1 MFSNKIKVV
10 LNKKVKVNKYLLLL
24 FDSFSFFIFHS
35 LFFQYFSFVSCYV
48 KTFYVFW
55 EDLFFIFVFKEST
68 LQYLKKIQV
77 QIISNEKAVVK
88 VSRTSNSKSPSWK
101 LLKLRSEFFLVNV
114 LRISRHQLRD
124 ARECLT
130 RLITKDEYTHFRR
143 FDIIIHHQLKHDY
156 LVGWV
161 THSQCVPQLMMT

>member
-1 MFSNKIKVV
+1 MFFFC
-10 LNKKVKVNKYLLLL
+10 LLLCQTIFGWL
-24 FDSFSFFIFHS
+24 ASFLRFF
-35 LFFQYFSFVSCYV
+35 
-48 KTFYVFW
+48 
-55 EDLFFIFVFKEST
+55 FVFKEST

-114 LRISRHQLRD
+114 LRISRHQLQD